1 MALSEERQAP
11 LSREGEAQR
20 RACDAST
27 TTRTSAKAIAPCK
40 VRRNIGTC
48 VLQPHDMKTR
58 HPACSEQYR
67 QGQCTVS
74 EK

>member
-1 MALSEERQAP
+1 VALSKERQAP
-11 LSREGEAQR
+11 PSREGEAPR
-20 RACDAST
+20 RACDASAS
-27 TTRTSAKAIAPCK
+27 RTGAKAIAPCK
-40 VRRNIGTC
+40 VRRNIGTG